1 MTTDQNL
8 PSINKFRSM
17 FEEFKKKLP
26 PLREALDELGL
37 RKDDVEFFSSTA
49 KAKAEE
55 IRKLHKL
62 TLTDDE
68 IGAIFVYSS
77 SMTEDYKKPYD
88 YINEALSSA
97 NKEEEVKKVR
107 KYLALLLSGLR
118 KLPREYPSLYVLY
131 RGLDIAVPLPP
142 EKKDDNGI
150 SGGVEDDSATKGY
163 NVARGRAAITPYLK
177 GVDKTWWS
185 FTSTT
190 AVMAKARDFTKRKI
204 QKDLNGKQ
212 IVDPRDPRNAS
223 IINGEDQQ
231 DGNKPRDVGT
241 LFIITMAWGYDIS
254 IFSEHSREKEYL
266 LEPERRFTVEGV
278 LPTQDGPTITV
289 RFNST
294 DPLVLEDIFPP
305 KYTKPVQTELPI
317 NDKVSPPEDIM
328 ITGSWCNGAAFYWSG
343 TNIKGIDS
351 KDEGVVYQVGLREKV
366 LGKIFGEIVPMNTTP
381 DIPTEDNPF
390 MVGPLK
396 PNMTYRAYVRV
407 GTYEYYSPWSKSCV
421 TFKTPKI
428 ERVEGVEATNPTCDS
443 VSIKW
448 NEVSF
453 CPQYHIKYEVW
464 FKDFKD
470 PKPKFE
476 RASTAESIPFVHDLC
491 DVKDMDAH
499 FEYRVRALIDSQ
511 TEKGES
517 FSGDW
522 SNVVSGGPIPN
533 IAVKDFKCEYSKDTE
548 SIELSWSAVTPPSPM
563 VAISYVVTCHNTFKP
578 MYIYNGRETS
588 CSFKDF
594 EFGGTYAFFIR
605 VKQDQTLGINTQK
618 PDATIT
624 VPERNPFPGE
634 FKEKLNNGKKVYA
647 LHQENP
653 RLASFTMTND
663 PNAVAVVLG
672 NTVIPFDRPSTWNI
686 RIQNVTGPIFF
697 GIAPVSIRSTTTTKS
712 MIKYGWYI
720 NPMGGT
726 TLIGIESARTNMST
740 IAKFKHK
747 EFGWVQSFPGTGGLM
762 PGDVVTLAFNP
773 SPSELSLRCSYNNQP
788 MNGGSPIFFGIDPSV
803 ITLPAVLL
811 TNTGSVVE
819 IF

>member
-8 PSINKFRSM
+8 PSINKFKSM
-17 FEEFKKKLP
+17 FEEFKKGLP
-26 PLREALDELGL
+26 PLKEALTELGL
-37 RKDDVEFFSSTA
+37 RNDDVDFFSSTA

-97 NKEEEVKKVR
+97 NKEEELKKVR

-142 EKKDDNGI
+142 EKKNDENGI

-177 GVDKTWWS
+177 GVDKIWWS

-204 QKDLNGKQ
+204 QTDLDGKK
-212 IVDPRDPRNAS
+212 IVDPRDPRNAK
-223 IINGEDQQ
+223 IINGDDQQ
-231 DGNKPRDVGT
+231 DGNKERDEGT

-266 LEPERRFTVEGV
+266 LEPERKFTVEGV

-294 DPLVLEDIFPP
+294 EPLVLEDIFPP

-317 NDKVSPPEDIM
+317 NDKVSPPEGLM
-328 ITGSWCNGAAFYWSG
+328 IAGSWCNGVALYWSG
-343 TNIKGIDS
+343 DAIKGINP
-351 KDEGVVYQVGLREKV
+351 KDEGVVYQVGVKDKKKI
-366 LGKIFGEIVPMNTTP
+366 LGKIVPMNTTP
-381 DIPTEDNPF
+381 DIPTEDKPF

-396 PNMTYRAYVRV
+396 PNRTYCAYVRV
-407 GTYEYYSPWSKSCV
+407 GTYEYYSPWCKSYI
-421 TFKTPKI
+421 TFETPKI
-428 ERVEGVEATNPTCDS
+428 ERVEGIEATNPTCNS

-470 PKPKFE
+470 DKPKFE

-517 FSGDW
+517 FSGPW
-522 SNVVSGGPIPN
+522 SNIVSGGPMQN
-533 IAVKDFKCEYSKDTE
+533 IVAKDFKCEYSKETE
-548 SIELSWSAVTPPSPM
+548 SIELSWSPVSPPSPM
-563 VAISYVVTCHNTFKP
+563 VAISYVVTSHNTFKP
-578 MYIYNGRETS
+578 MYIYNGRGTS

-605 VKQDQTLGINTQK
+605 VKQDQTLGNNTQE
-618 PDATIT
+618 PDAKIT

-634 FKEKLNNGKKVYA
+634 FKEKLNTGKKTYA

-653 RLASFTMTND
+653 RLASSIPIDD

-686 RIQNVTGPIFF
+686 RIHNITTQIYF
-697 GIAPVSIRSTTTTKS
+697 GIAPVSIRSTNTTKL

-720 NPMGGT
+720 EPVSGSA
-726 TLIGIESARTNMST
+726 LIGIESARTVPST
-740 IAKFKHK
+740 VAKFKHA
-747 EFGWVQSFPGTGGLM
+747 EFEWVPRFQGTGRLM
-762 PGDVVTLAFNP
+762 PGDVITLTFNP
-773 SPSELSLRCSYNNQP
+773 SPSELSLRCSYNGQP
-788 MNGGSPIFFGIDPSV
+788 MNGGGPIFMGIDPSV

-811 TNTGSVVE
+811 TSPGSIVE